1 VKPAQVIDDAVKI
14 GSRWT
19 MTALMQLASDTGIL
33 DPPLLDYATPQAKQA
48 DDGAAGKRPKRVAI
62 AA

>member
-1 VKPAQVIDDAVKI
+1 
-14 GSRWT
+14 
-19 MTALMQLASDTGIL
+19 MQLASDTGIL